1 MHVVSLAERPELA
14 DAAFGIPY
22 GPTGGTFMQGSPVPL
37 LVRRRRLVQRWPD
50 HVLVLLDDDEPV
62 ARGVSVPFCAAGE
75 GREPFPDGGWDQIAI
90 WVAEDALDGREP
102 DTACALEIRRPAAR
116 PLAACTRTGRRAD
129 RRDRVVLGH
138 GPGAG
143 PRVDH
148 PRHRCLRRA
157 QRVGPARPVT
167 G

>member
-14 DAAFGIPY
+14 DAAFGIPS
-22 GPTGGTFMQGSPVPL
+22 GPTGGTFMQASPVPL

-138 GPGAG
+138 GPDAG

-157 QRVGPARPVT
+157 QRVGPAHPVT